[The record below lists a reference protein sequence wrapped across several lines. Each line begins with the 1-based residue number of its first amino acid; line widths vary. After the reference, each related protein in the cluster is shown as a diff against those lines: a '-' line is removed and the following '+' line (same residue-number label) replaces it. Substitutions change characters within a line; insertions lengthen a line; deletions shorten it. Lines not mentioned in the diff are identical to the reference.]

1 MFKLAESRGSIRG
14 LYCGVEGLSL
24 GPSPLIELLDGTYRV
39 RPPREIAA
47 LVAAAFDPPPDA
59 VKLLP
64 RLFAISRR
72 PAAWRSR
79 PGDDL
84 GRAARIW

>member
-1 MFKLAESRGSIRG
+1 MFKLAERRGSSRG

-47 LVAAAFDPPPDA
+47 PVAAAFDPPPDA

-64 RLFAISRR
+64 YSQLPPTCSVAKSARR
-72 PAAWRSR
+72 
-79 PGDDL
+79 
-84 GRAARIW
+84 